1 VTWDEVSWAVRRFL
15 GNEIALLEGRSFL
28 NLPRLKLLTVDSEV
42 ILKAR
47 ELAER
52 DGLKPRD
59 AIHADAAM
67 RNGIRELMSYDAGF
81 DAIPGL
87 TRLEPRN
94 RPAVWLWKALNPE
107 SGLRVQTR
115 CSSPLYTLQA
125 SDSLDD
131 K

>member
-1 VTWDEVSWAVRRFL
+1 MTVTWDEVSWAVRRFL

-81 DAIPGL
+81 DAEPGIW
-87 TRLEPRN
+87 TAR
-94 RPAVWLWKALNPE
+94 
-107 SGLRVQTR
+107 
-115 CSSPLYTLQA
+115 
-125 SDSLDD
+125 SDSVFFPAIYSPGVRQP
-131 K
+131 